1 MVAAGVVVVDSV
13 EGVVVA
19 VTVAAAAVDAEVVVV
34 VAVEEDGDVVASPT
48 TLVDVAVVVVP
59 DTNTR
64 HVFLFVGPVSLLGF
78 SMSNNKRLPISLWV
92 MF

>member
-1 MVAAGVVVVDSV
+1 MAAAGVVVVDSV

-19 VTVAAAAVDAEVVVV
+19 VTVEAAADAEV

-48 TLVDVAVVVVP
+48 TLVDVAVAVVP

-64 HVFLFVGPVSLLGF
+64 HGNFLVALFLLC
-78 SMSNNKRLPISLWV
+78 
-92 MF
+92 